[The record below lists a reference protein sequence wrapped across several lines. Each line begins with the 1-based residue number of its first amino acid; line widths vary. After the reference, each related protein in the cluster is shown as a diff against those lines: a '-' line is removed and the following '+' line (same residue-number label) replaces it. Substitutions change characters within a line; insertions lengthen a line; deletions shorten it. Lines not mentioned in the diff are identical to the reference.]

1 MVGAVSA
8 GGKLCHRPKSGIRRL
23 RIKKRGKAPRANGLI
38 TVHLRQV
45 WLVYRTSAD
54 VLCVEA
60 SRSSQLMFQAKT
72 PLQEVWRVKFSVGY
86 RGDGDR
92 RKTTCWVRLCR
103 CAGKLAPCK
112 FRAKRP
118 ICGHGC
124 VNRRVQ

>member
-1 MVGAVSA
+1 MVVAVSA

-45 WLVYRTSAD
+45 WLVYRTRAD

-72 PLQEVWRVKFSVGY
+72 PLQEDWPGRFSVGY
-86 RGDGDR
+86 PGDGAR
-92 RKTTCWVRLCR
+92 GKTICGFGLVRSER
-103 CAGKLAPCK
+103 KLARCNPE
-112 FRAKRP
+112 
-118 ICGHGC
+118 
-124 VNRRVQ
+124 

>member
-1 MVGAVSA
+1 MVVAVSA

-60 SRSSQLMFQAKT
+60 SRSSQLMFQAQT
-72 PLQEVWRVKFSVGY
+72 PLQEVWRVKFCVGY
-86 RGDGDR
+86 TGDGDR
-92 RKTTCWVRLCR
+92 RKTTCWIRLCR
-103 CAGKLAPCK
+103 CAGELAQCK
-112 FRAKRP
+112 P
-118 ICGHGC
+118 
-124 VNRRVQ
+124 